1 MKKFCAILMAVVLM
15 IFTMIPAFAA
25 ISPQPGL
32 EYDVIIENTEGGK
45 GSYTSEIL
53 ENKKYVTLIATSK
66 DGYKFSH
73 WIIDGKYVIIDGSLN
88 DPEFNIQINSDIVA
102 KPIFDK
108 IGGGAGDED
117 IDQDHS
123 STSPQTGDFSHY
135 YIFLVAG
142 LLVAALA
149 VSTVKLSTSEK

>member
-15 IFTMIPAFAA
+15 IFTMVPAFAA
-25 ISPQPGL
+25 ISPKPGL

-53 ENKKYVTLIATSK
+53 ENKKYVTLIADAK

-73 WIIDGKYVIIDGSLN
+73 WIIDGKYVIIEGTLS

-108 IGGGAGDED
+108 IGGGSADGD

-135 YIFLVAG
+135 IFLIAG

-149 VSTVKLSTSEK
+149 VSTVKLSTSEE